1 MSSSRPAHDPTAR
14 RILALARRYL
24 RYGTRST
31 AQLRAYLDARHLP
44 PSLRDALIAQCT
56 REGLLDDAAC
66 TKLWA
71 TQLRERGY
79 ALGAIREQLLAKGLP
94 AGMIEPT
101 LTSLRAD
108 ADDAQVAAVLV
119 RGRRQKRSAG
129 AADEPQRLARW
140 LAQHGFDEDIIA
152 DVLSGAA

>member
-44 PSLRDALIAQCT
+44 PSLRDALIAQCM

-79 ALGAIREQLLAKGLP
+79 ALGAIREQLLEKGLP
-94 AGMIEPT
+94 LDRIESA
-101 LTSLRAD
+101 LAALRVE
-108 ADDAQVAAVLV
+108 ADDAQVAAALV
-119 RGRRQKRSAG
+119 RARRSSQ
-129 AADEPQRLARW
+129 PQRLARW
-140 LAQHGFDEDIIA
+140 LAARGFDEDVIA
-152 DVLSGAA
+152 ELVSKNV